1 VTDIV
6 IQVPGSNL
14 VKRLEEPVLVKT
26 LLAHATTRRADGSQ
40 SNLLAGM
47 SVLIAMLRR
56 WARDAPETA
65 TGLEALPGF
74 LLAIVDALPALKAL
88 LGEAPAGPL
97 ELSVGP
103 VVPVGFAR
111 LRLAEFFQALV
122 RTYYVSLA
130 DLLLR
135 LSVLQTLCDMLFAYP
150 WNNFLHQQA
159 AETLALLLAPGVPGA
174 LRVSMVSALRLHE
187 RLAAAGL
194 AWESAPLSTGALA
207 YYLALSARLLDA
219 AAQVPELDALLA
231 ASENWAAYLEHVFR
245 PQRQLEET
253 PLGGGPRWGGQDAL
267 GNNVILHEGPD
278 EGDQDEDSDGLSSE
292 NVFRSF
298 PAQQGFV
305 QDFPEDFNRDEDYDD
320 EDADVSF
327 DPEEDALSGG
337 ANRAVQQALRPP
349 TPLPATSA
357 TRTEQLFATLAH
369 SLDLSQQQQ
378 QQGQGQENSETSP
391 CQEELVQPS
400 PQPPPAADSPPP
412 VEQQPA
418 QAPPAEQLLS
428 TSPAVEQPPPPAES
442 SALQQ
447 LSAQSSAAEQ
457 PLPAADSPVVE
468 QPPAQTPVTEP
479 SSPSESPVVEQ
490 SPTQAPVAAQPPP
503 AADSPVVEQPP
514 AQAPAADQP
523 PTSDSSAVEQ
533 VTAQTPVAEQLPSAD
548 SPVAEPPVQQTKP
561 APAEAL
567 KVETTGASEDQAA
580 QFSLDEM
587 ETY

>member
-378 QQGQGQENSETSP
+378 QGQGQENSETSP

-400 PQPPPAADSPPP
+400 PQPPPAADSPPS

-548 SPVAEPPVQQTKP
+548 SPVAEPPVQQTEP

-580 QFSLDEM
+580 QSSLDEM